1 MSTPRHEYLSKR
13 LGAYPSEF
21 FSCPDSRLKGGGLHS
36 VAVQLQWLWPPSP
49 FAHGARQSPGKWRT
63 PPGSASVSSTAH
75 ALPSCWTGSSPAAAA
90 LPHSAPALR
99 AGQLLPVC
107 LPPTLADLVHPSST
121 STFSL
126 RSDTVKRMKKQDTG
140 ENICET

>member
-99 AGQLLPVC
+99 ACCLFASLPHW
-107 LPPTLADLVHPSST
+107 LTWSTLHPHRHFLFVRTLS
-121 STFSL
+121 
-126 RSDTVKRMKKQDTG
+126 R
-140 ENICET
+140 E